1 MNACRPR
8 YLSTTPRIQRHH
20 PRQRSATAGWLGC
33 WALCCVLIASMVTA
47 DEARIPTLH
56 LQRLQG
62 DMETIE
68 PDPERNTLVYL
79 FAPWCGICR
88 HSIGNLDAVD
98 TDATRIVVIALDYK
112 TVPEVKAFI
121 RSTGVEH
128 PVYLGTEEHERLFAI
143 EAYPTYFVLDNAFRV
158 RHHSVGYSTSL
169 GLKFRTR

>member
-1 MNACRPR
+1 MPHKRNS
-8 YLSTTPRIQRHH
+8 STFWIQ
-20 PRQRSATAGWLGC
+20 WLTIC
-33 WALCCVLIASMVTA
+33 LALVTSLAVA